1 MWGWVLGRAAL
12 GWGIGVGL
20 GDVGRLVLEW
30 AVLDWVTLGGW
41 CWVGV
46 GMEDVGGLTLGV
58 GVGLGDAG
66 GLALDWAV
74 LGGLVLDWVMLRG

>member
-1 MWGWVLGRAAL
+1 M
-12 GWGIGVGL
+12 
-20 GDVGRLVLEW
+20 VLEW
-30 AVLDWVTLGGW
+30 RTL
-41 CWVGV
+41 
-46 GMEDVGGLTLGV
+46 GGLTLGV